1 VEGVPDDPAD
11 TTASVAGV
19 YPEGDAPEE
28 IEPGIWRIPL
38 PLPMA
43 LRSVNLYL
51 LGGAGEWALVDAG
64 LGTPEGEAA
73 LRAGLQRVGIRLED
87 IGTLVLTHAHP
98 DHIGLAGDIHAA
110 AGAPVHL
117 LAEEADHIFRIW
129 DDPEMHGLRIANAMF
144 ATHGLPADDADL
156 GVRGNQRLRR
166 LLHLPPRAAVAAVTE
181 GESLRLAGRSYRVL
195 WTPGHADHHL
205 CLLREDG
212 VLIAGDHV
220 LPRITPNIGLYPN
233 ARPNPLRDYF
243 SSLTAV
249 RDLPVRLVLPGH
261 GRPFANL
268 PRRVDELRAHHEARA
283 SEIVDLLRARPAGS
297 HAFALAVELFGERL
311 SAVEH
316 RRFALAET
324 LAHLEDLRERG
335 LVRRRDDEAQ
345 VLFAAAPAMRRRA

>member
-1 VEGVPDDPAD
+1 MNGE
-11 TTASVAGV
+11 AGV
-19 YPEGDAPEE
+19 FPEGDAPEE

-73 LRAGLQRVGIRLED
+73 LRVGLRHAGIRLED
-87 IGTLVLTHAHP
+87 ISTLVLTHAHP
-98 DHIGLAGDIHAA
+98 DHVGLAGDVHTA
-110 AGAPVHL
+110 AGAPVRL
-117 LAEEADHIFRIW
+117 LAEEADQIFRVW
-129 DDPEMHGLRIANAMF
+129 DDPEMTGLRVANEMF
-144 ATHGLPADDADL
+144 ATHGMPRDDVDL

-166 LLHLPPRAAVAAVTE
+166 LLHLPPRTAVVTVAE
-181 GESLRLAGRSYRVL
+181 GDALRLAGRSYRVL

-205 CLLREDG
+205 CLLRDDG

-233 ARPNPLRDYF
+233 ARPNPLRDYLT
-243 SSLTAV
+243 SLAAV

-268 PRRVDELRAHHEARA
+268 ERRADELRAHHEERA
-283 SEIVDLLRARPAGS
+283 GEIVDLLEARPAGS
-297 HAFALAVELFGERL
+297 HAFALATALFGERL
-311 SAVEH
+311 RAVEH

-335 LVRRRDDEAQ
+335 LVRRHDDAAP
-345 VLFAAAPAMRRRA
+345 VLFAAAPAMRRGA